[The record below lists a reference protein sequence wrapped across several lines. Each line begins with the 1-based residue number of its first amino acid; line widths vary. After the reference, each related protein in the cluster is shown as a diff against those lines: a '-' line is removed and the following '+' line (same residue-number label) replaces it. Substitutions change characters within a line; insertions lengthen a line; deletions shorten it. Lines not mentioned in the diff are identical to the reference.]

1 MQRNHE
7 TASHVWGIARN
18 RKSVSTHACTR
29 VHGTVR
35 GEVFA
40 TELQYSQKRELI
52 VETIQITYKDRGK
65 DRCW

>member
-18 RKSVSTHACTR
+18 RKSVFTDVGTH

-35 GEVFA
+35 GEGFA

-52 VETIQITYKDRGK
+52 VETIQISYKDRGK